1 MITLHWILEYVA
13 VFCGY
18 IFLMFIWP
26 SVVFHKHLAKK
37 SKVYWFS
44 FCVTVQIVLINMVVL
59 TFGLIHI
66 LNRWTIMVFFYGAFF
81 LVILRR
87 VGFGVK
93 RIEEL
98 RHLVTGV
105 YGKKRIL
112 VEAVYFLGRWLKE
125 QCSKLWVILFAH
137 LGEYIILLALLIFG
151 MIYFSYGA
159 FQENSYGFGD
169 VYVHHSWIY
178 GLTEGNIFSGG
189 IYPAGMHCF
198 VYCLHILFGIE
209 IYSSLLFLGGIHVI
223 VFLLSA
229 YCLLREIFHW
239 RYTPFFVLTMFL
251 TLDSLSV
258 NAVYSMSRLQWALP
272 QEFGLFTQF
281 LCALY
286 LIRYLKNANHIK
298 HKGKSS
304 KFYWDENLLI
314 FTLAFTASVV
324 VHFYPTI
331 MAFFLCVSVVVFAPR
346 RVFNYKRFIPL
357 VTAVLFGLLVAVFPM
372 VGAFASGSIPFQ
384 GSFNWAL
391 SVIEGTDS
399 ESGAQSQE
407 VEQEAKS
414 ELSVTDMLKDKIV
427 QIYKNNYQTVYGET
441 RGVWIVALTGVSAL
455 LWFVF
460 RLIAILLR
468 RYSRFQMRSNRFD
481 GGYPVIIFAAIL
493 FMIEYDVPTG
503 FPQLIAG
510 SRLCSTEQ
518 VLNLAVIVIPI
529 DMIFSLLI
537 LCCRERILRIMSIF
551 CTMGIYIATIAGGV
565 YHGYLFDELTRYNSS
580 VMVTNSIIQT
590 LPQNSYTIV
599 SPTDELYSTIQ
610 YGYHED
616 LLAFVEASDK
626 TEYILPTK
634 YVFVYIEKRPIHYA
648 QRHFFKGPRWL
659 ALTKYPEFFPADIT
673 SQYPEIRASNISQD
687 AAGKDLLYS
696 NPWQAYVR
704 LDNRT
709 ILESKAY
716 EWCKRFSEIYPR
728 TLNVYYE
735 DDDFV
740 CYYFEQEPNAP
751 YNLAIE

>member
-18 IFLMFIWP
+18 VFLLFIWP
-26 SVVFHKHLAKK
+26 SVVFRKHLAKK
-37 SKVYWFS
+37 SKIYWFS
-44 FCVTVQIVLINMVVL
+44 FCVTAQIILINTFVL

-66 LNRWTIMVFFYGAFF
+66 LNKWTIVAFFYGVFL

-87 VGFGVK
+87 VGFSIE
-93 RIEEL
+93 RIEEF

-105 YGKKRIL
+105 YGKKRLL
-112 VEAVYFLGRWLKE
+112 VKAVSFLGRCLKE
-125 QCSKLWVILFAH
+125 QCSKLWTMLSVR
-137 LGEYIILLALLIFG
+137 LGEYIILSVILIFG

-169 VYVHHSWIY
+169 GYVHHSWIY
-178 GLTEGNIFSGG
+178 GLTEGKIFSGG

-198 VYCLHILFGIE
+198 VYCLHALFGIE

-223 VFLLSA
+223 TFLIAA

-239 RYTPFFVLTMFL
+239 RYTPLFALVMFL
-251 TLDSLSV
+251 TLDSISV
-258 NAVYSMSRLQWALP
+258 NAVYGMSRFQWTLP

-286 LIRYLKNANHIK
+286 LIRYLKNANYIVR
-298 HKGKSS
+298 KGKSS

-346 RVFNYKRFIPL
+346 RVFHYKRFIPL
-357 VTAVLFGLLVAVFPM
+357 ITAVLFGLLVAVFPM
-372 VGAFASGSIPFQ
+372 IGAFASSNTPLQ
-384 GSFNWAL
+384 GSFDWAF
-391 SVIEGTDS
+391 SVIKGTDS
-399 ESGAQSQE
+399 ESEAQSQE
-407 VEQEAKS
+407 VAQETKPESNAID
-414 ELSVTDMLKDKIV
+414 VLKDKILQV
-427 QIYKNNYQTVYGET
+427 YKNNYQTVYGET
-441 RGVWIVALTGVSAL
+441 RGAWIVALTGVSAL
-455 LWFVF
+455 LWALF
-460 RLIAILLR
+460 RLTAILLR
-468 RYSRFQMRSNRFD
+468 RYSRFQVRSDCFD
-481 GGYPVIIFAAIL
+481 GYPAIIFAAVL
-493 FMIEYDVPTG
+493 FMIEYAVPTG

-518 VLNLAVIVIPI
+518 ILNLAVIVMPI
-529 DMIFSLLI
+529 DMIFSLLA
-537 LCCRERILRIMSIF
+537 LCCRERLLRILSVF
-551 CTMGIYIATIAGGV
+551 CTMGIYVATIACGV
-565 YHGYLFDELTRYNSS
+565 YHGYLYDELTRYNSS
-580 VMVTNSIIQT
+580 VMVTNSIIRT
-590 LPQNSYTIV
+590 LPRNSYTIV
-599 SPTDELYSTIQ
+599 SPTDELYSIVQ

-616 LLAFVEASDK
+616 LLTFVEKSK
-626 TEYILPTK
+626 EIEYMLPTK
-634 YVFVYIEKRPIHYA
+634 HVFVYVEKRPIHYA

-659 ALTKYPEFFPADIT
+659 ALTKYPDFFPADIT
-673 SQYPEIRASNISQD
+673 SQYPEILASNISQD
-687 AAGKDLLYS
+687 AANKDLLYE
-696 NPWQAYVR
+696 NPWHVYVR
-704 LDNRT
+704 LNNRT

-728 TLNVYYE
+728 TLNIYYE

-740 CYYFEQEPNAP
+740 CYHFEQEPNAP